1 MSSANKGNFPRLS
14 LFFALFYMLG
24 RSPGEGNGN
33 PLQYSYVENPMDR
46 GDWQAVVHKFAK
58 NGARLKW
65 SSMDVR
71 TYSCARAKRWNQC
84 DLAGTC
90 SWVGHAWEHHLLS
103 SPSFSLEN
111 SPALVPHFLDDVLCA
126 RPWVNEPLNA
136 FSGMSGWMSKTLC
149 WGTATVPSPQSLP
162 SYFPHPSP
170 VPLAIV
176 TYSHMWLPQVFSGDS
191 EGCWGNVEKPSNWTH
206 TGELLCKSSGF
217 E

>member
-1 MSSANKGNFPRLS
+1 
-14 LFFALFYMLG
+14 
-24 RSPGEGNGN
+24 
-33 PLQYSYVENPMDR
+33 
-46 GDWQAVVHKFAK
+46 
-58 NGARLKW
+58 
-65 SSMDVR
+65 MDVR

-136 FSGMSGWMSKTLC
+136 FSGMNGWMSKTLC

-162 SYFPHPSP
+162 ACFPHPSP
-170 VPLAIV
+170 VPLAIG
-176 TYSHMWLPQVFSGDS
+176 TYSHMWLPPSLFRRQWGMLRKCREALQLNTSLGTPLPKVLGLNRFLPQALSGHIRVIRWR
-191 EGCWGNVEKPSNWTH
+191 EFPKTQPGVVEEYLEPS
-206 TGELLCKSSGF
+206 
-217 E
+217 